1 MVTYDYLE
9 ALGMLKSH
17 QALDWSH
24 HIENRFVFGRYDW
37 TDQAKYLL
45 PSSYPIIQFK
55 LII

>member
-24 HIENRFVFGRYDW
+24 HTENRFVFGRYEW
-37 TDQAKYLL
+37 KDQANCLL
-45 PSSYPIIQFK
+45 NSS
-55 LII
+55 

>member
-24 HIENRFVFGRYDW
+24 HIENRFVFGRYEW
-37 TDQAKYLL
+37 KDQANCLL
-45 PSSYPIIQFK
+45 NSS
-55 LII
+55 